1 MKFALAVVFFLSSLA
16 LEASAHFQLAY
27 PPSRGDNDQ
36 TQATSP
42 CGGLDTPS
50 SARTPWGIHGGQLR
64 FVAGHDEADTA
75 VYLAVGNNP
84 QAKDFTIILADE
96 FLQIGLGTFCWNDL
110 AVPSLSSI
118 SDGVNATI
126 QVVQAGHTSGG
137 LYNVRYFSRLPLPW
151 QKRLTSAIYLFVRQC
166 ADITFVNSP
175 PSVPDCSNSSGIS
188 ASAAVTTNVPSPTAS
203 GSNATATKPTASASA
218 TSNAAAPGNL
228 VGGAGVAFVG
238 AVAIGW
244 LL

>member
-50 SARTPWGIHGGQLR
+50 SARTPWGIHGGQLK

-137 LYNVRYFSRLPLPW
+137 LYNVRFPFIFYFF
-151 QKRLTSAIYLFVRQC
+151 ILFV
-166 ADITFVNSP
+166 SP
-175 PSVPDCSNSSGIS
+175 SRGKK
-188 ASAAVTTNVPSPTAS
+188 
-203 GSNATATKPTASASA
+203 G
-218 TSNAAAPGNL
+218 
-228 VGGAGVAFVG
+228 
-238 AVAIGW
+238 
-244 LL
+244 